1 MRYCGVTY
9 WDGVLAAGDDEHI
22 VVVVPKCLWPA
33 SKKECMDPKAFTLTF
48 QGFDA
53 FLPSLLGG
61 RGRRRL
67 VHLEQQSQRYLQIDA
82 ATVIAVI
89 VIQSEKTDDCA
100 GSLGSCFTPL
110 P

>member
-1 MRYCGVTY
+1 MS
-9 WDGVLAAGDDEHI
+9 LASIE
-22 VVVVPKCLWPA
+22 
-33 SKKECMDPKAFTLTF
+33 KECMDPKTLTLTF

-89 VIQSEKTDDCA
+89 VIQSAEKVMIA
-100 GSLGSCFTPL
+100 LGR
-110 P
+110 